1 MTISLSGVG
10 GNGTASEIGD
20 LTGINYEEVNQFL
33 CSLGAKVT
41 TSKTGEYTT
50 YKFPDQ
56 SSITIRNSDGRVSR
70 IPSPKYNSDGRNIN
84 KGLRLGKDGRLLKTL
99 DQFNNFIPNTHNTGE
114 YILC

>member
-50 YKFPDQ
+50 
-56 SSITIRNSDGRVSR
+56 
-70 IPSPKYNSDGRNIN
+70 
-84 KGLRLGKDGRLLKTL
+84 
-99 DQFNNFIPNTHNTGE
+99 
-114 YILC
+114 

>member
-1 MTISLSGVG
+1 M
-10 GNGTASEIGD
+10 
-20 LTGINYEEVNQFL
+20 
-33 CSLGAKVT
+33 
-41 TSKTGEYTT
+41 
-50 YKFPDQ
+50 
-56 SSITIRNSDGRVSR
+56 SR